1 MPLAPARR
9 SHVRRFI
16 YGGLAAAG
24 AVAVGLVFIFMLG
37 QSGSGADK
45 RGSFQ
50 NAGSGGGLP
59 TAQITV
65 MSEGESDAPAVFHQE
80 ESNGFTITTTVKIE
94 GLGGNTAPTV
104 VDAAV
109 VGASAPST
117 TITAATEE
125 AVPIAHVTTAAT
137 VEDAAEV
144 TAAAIPE
151 TNVITT
157 AVHNEAAA
165 VSNDAS
171 MALPTVDSVA
181 SADVATAEEAAA
193 AAGSVV
199 GTFSQV
205 SIPDIVYMYR
215 GI

>member
-1 MPLAPARR
+1 MALAPARR
-9 SHVRRFI
+9 SHLRRYI

-24 AVAVGLVFIFMLG
+24 AVAVGLVVIFMLG

-65 MSEGESDAPAVFHQE
+65 MSEGASDAPAVFHQE
-80 ESNGFTITTTVKIE
+80 ESNGFTITTMVKIE

-104 VDAAV
+104 VDTAV
-109 VGASAPST
+109 VDASAPST

-125 AVPIAHVTTAAT
+125 AVPITHVTTAAT
-137 VEDAAEV
+137 D
-144 TAAAIPE
+144 
-151 TNVITT
+151 
-157 AVHNEAAA
+157 
-165 VSNDAS
+165 
-171 MALPTVDSVA
+171 
-181 SADVATAEEAAA
+181 
-193 AAGSVV
+193 SVV

-205 SIPDIVYMYR
+205 SIPDIVHVSR
-215 GI
+215 HLNSTDDFQ